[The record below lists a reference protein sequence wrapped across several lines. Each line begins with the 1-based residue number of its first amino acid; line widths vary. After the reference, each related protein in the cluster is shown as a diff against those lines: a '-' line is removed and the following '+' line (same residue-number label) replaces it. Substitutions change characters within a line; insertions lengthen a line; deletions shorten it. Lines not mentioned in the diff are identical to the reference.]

1 MRTLSRS
8 TPPPVMRLRVAS
20 AKNAHV
26 TVMVVSAARAVIAM
40 NVEIARI
47 APLTKT
53 GRTRALLF
61 PRPVKSKPLTQRS
74 SLQPPAH
81 LRCPHR

>member
-1 MRTLSRS
+1 MLPRS
-8 TPPPVMRLRVAS
+8 TPPPVMRLRAAS
-20 AKNAHV
+20 AKNVHV
-26 TVMVVSAARAVIAM
+26 TVMVVSAARAVIVM

-53 GRTRALLF
+53 GRTRALPL
-61 PRPVKSKPLTQRS
+61 PRPVKSKPLTPRS

-81 LRCPHR
+81 LRCPRR

>member
-1 MRTLSRS
+1 MRTLPRS

-20 AKNAHV
+20 AKNVHV

-40 NVEIARI
+40 NVEIARS
-47 APLTKT
+47 AKLTKT

-61 PRPVKSKPLTQRS
+61 PRPVKSKQ
-74 SLQPPAH
+74 
-81 LRCPHR
+81 